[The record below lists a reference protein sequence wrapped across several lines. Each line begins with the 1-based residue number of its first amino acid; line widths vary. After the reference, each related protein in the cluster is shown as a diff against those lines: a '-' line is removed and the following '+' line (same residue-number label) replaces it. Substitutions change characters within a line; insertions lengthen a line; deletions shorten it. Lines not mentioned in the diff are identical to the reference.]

1 MRDGEDP
8 FESRVADYDA
18 WYDSPEGRALF
29 GVEVACLRPLVAS
42 CPPPRLEVGVGT
54 GRFAQALGI
63 ECGVDR
69 ASAPLEEA
77 RKRGVASVRADAQ
90 SLPIREASVGGVV
103 FIMTLCFVSDPSL
116 ALREARRILA
126 PGGRLV
132 IATIAL
138 ESSWGETYER
148 AAREGHPFYRHA
160 RLHSIDQLR
169 EMLEAD
175 WQIERTRSALCEAP
189 TSHSWAPPREGLVA
203 GAGFV
208 ALSARAKQTPAGSR
222 D

>member
-1 MRDGEDP
+1 VE
-8 FESRVADYDA
+8 DYDA

-29 GVEVACLRPLVAS
+29 DVEVECLRPLVAS
-42 CPPPRLEVGVGT
+42 CPSPRLEVGVGT
-54 GRFAQALGI
+54 GRFARALHI
-63 ECGVDR
+63 ECGIDR
-69 ASAPLEEA
+69 ASAPLAKA
-77 RKRGVASVRADAQ
+77 RERGVASVRADAQ

-103 FIMTLCFVSDPSL
+103 FVMTLCFVSDPAL

-138 ESSWGETYER
+138 ESPWGEAYER

-160 RLHSIDQLR
+160 RLRSIDQLR
-169 EMLEAD
+169 EALAAD
-175 WQIERTRSALCEAP
+175 WEIERTRSALCEP
-189 TSHSWAPPREGLVA
+189 PGSHFWAPPREGFVA

-208 ALSARAKQTPAGSR
+208 ALSARATPTPAGSR

>member
-1 MRDGEDP
+1 M
-8 FESRVADYDA
+8 
-18 WYDSPEGRALF
+18 
-29 GVEVACLRPLVAS
+29 
-42 CPPPRLEVGVGT
+42 
-54 GRFAQALGI
+54 
-63 ECGVDR
+63 
-69 ASAPLEEA
+69 
-77 RKRGVASVRADAQ
+77 
-90 SLPIREASVGGVV
+90 GGVI

-138 ESSWGETYER
+138 ESAWGETYER

-160 RLHSIDQLR
+160 HLRSTDQLR

-175 WQIERTRSALCEAP
+175 WQIERARSALCEAP
-189 TSHSWAPPREGLVA
+189 TSHSWTPPREGLVA